1 MENFN
6 QHKMNDITKN
16 KHGGNANSTAAFVAI
31 KDELKPRQREV
42 YNAIKRMH
50 ELCQHDANIKDIC
63 AYLSIDANVIS
74 GRLTELKAMGKIK
87 VTGRRDGCA
96 VYEINE

>member
-1 MENFN
+1 MEQTRNN
-6 QHKMNDITKN
+6 QHKMKDITEN
-16 KHGGNANSTAAFVAI
+16 KHGGNANSTAAFGAI
-31 KDELKPRQREV
+31 KDKMTLKQAQV
-42 YNAIKRMH
+42 LATIK
-50 ELCQHDANIKDIC
+50 LLKGATCKDIC
-63 AYLSIDANVIS
+63 KRHHVGMNTIS

>member
-1 MENFN
+1 M
-6 QHKMNDITKN
+6 KDITQN
-16 KHGGNANSTAAFVAI
+16 KHGGNANSKAAFGGI

-42 YNAIKRMH
+42 YLYII
-50 ELCQHDANIKDIC
+50 CANGITCKDI
-63 AYLSIDANVIS
+63 AEAMNTGMNAIS

-96 VYEINE
+96 IYQINEP

>member
-1 MENFN
+1 M
-6 QHKMNDITKN
+6 KDITQN
-16 KHGGNANSTAAFVAI
+16 KHGGNANSTAAFGAI

-42 YNAIKRMH
+42 HSCIFWSNGIT
-50 ELCQHDANIKDIC
+50 CKDI
-63 AYLSIDANVIS
+63 AEAMNTGMNAIS

-96 VYEINE
+96 IYQINEP